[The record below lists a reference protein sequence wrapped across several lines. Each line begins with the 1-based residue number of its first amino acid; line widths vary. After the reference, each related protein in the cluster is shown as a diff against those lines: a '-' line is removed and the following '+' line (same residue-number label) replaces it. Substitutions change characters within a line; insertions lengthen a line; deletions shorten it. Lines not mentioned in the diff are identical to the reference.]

1 MNILFGLLI
10 SLSAYAYIPEYS
22 LIASRAAEQHGRFG
36 TAYQIEQD
44 VTYRKDAEAYTVKEI
59 WTVTG
64 ENNLRVTVE
73 GRGPLKGLVQGTW
86 IYDGSLKTFFDGG
99 QAKNQRMGDE
109 WLEPLFHFRNSKYF
123 RSRLVNLKV
132 APQESLRDRAPLS
145 AEGPIRYEP
154 SGFLR
159 LSRVGGAVAWAIGV
173 PPTVGIAPTVW
184 MEQDQFV
191 LRKYRSANQVTVKA
205 DNYAKYDE
213 TFWYPSQISYE
224 FGSHTVTVNTVSVKS
239 LGKLGPGDTRFKLS
253 SLTPARDSVKLP
265 DTNGLREFY
274 SRFR

>member
-1 MNILFGLLI
+1 MNLIFALLMGLT
-10 SLSAYAYIPEYS
+10 AQAYIPEYS
-22 LIASRAAEQHGRFG
+22 LIASRAADQHGRPGF
-36 TAYQIEQD
+36 AYQIEQD
-44 VTYRKDAEAYTVKEI
+44 VTYRKDAESYTVHET

-64 ENNLRVTVE
+64 ENNLRLTIE
-73 GRGPLKGLVQGTW
+73 GRGPLKGLVQGTL

-132 APQESLRDRAPLS
+132 TPAESLRDRAPLNT
-145 AEGPIRYEP
+145 EGPLKYEP

-159 LSRVGGAVAWAIGV
+159 LSRVGGSVAWAIGV
-173 PPTVGIAPTVW
+173 PPTVGSAPTVW

-191 LRKYRSANQVTVKA
+191 LRKYKSASQVTLKA

-224 FGSHTVTVNTVSVKS
+224 FGGATITINTLSVKS
-239 LGKLGPGDTRFKLS
+239 LGKLSGSDNRFKLA
-253 SLTPARDSVKLP
+253 SLTAAKDSVKLP